1 MRSTASFIAAAALA
15 LAGCQ
20 SVQHPP
26 LAQVPKVDIARF
38 MGDWYVI
45 ASIPTFIEEDAYNA
59 VESYR
64 LASDGTIETTFAFR
78 KGGFDGEPKTYTPRG
93 FVLDRASNA
102 VWGMQ
107 FIWPFKA
114 DYRIVYL
121 TPDYGQT
128 VIAREKRDYV
138 WIMAREPK
146 IPEADYERIVQFI
159 GKQGYDASQIRKVPQ
174 RWESPPGASQASSR

>member
-1 MRSTASFIAAAALA
+1 MKVMIRAILVVAAL
-15 LAGCQ
+15 LTGCQ

-26 LAQVPKVDIARF
+26 LGQVPKVDIARF

-64 LASDGTIETTFAFR
+64 LASDGTIETTFTFR
-78 KGGFDGEPKTYTPRG
+78 EGGFDGEPKTYTPRG

-114 DYRIVYL
+114 DYRIAYL
-121 TPDYGQT
+121 TPDYSQT
-128 VIAREKRDYV
+128 VIARQKRDYV
-138 WIMAREPK
+138 WIMAREPQ
-146 IPEADYERIVQFI
+146 ITDSDYQTILQFI
-159 GKQGYDASQIRKVPQ
+159 AGLGYDISQIRKVPH
-174 RWESPPGASQASSR
+174 RWESAPGTASTASQ